1 MFFIIFVTVHA
12 VALSF
17 NYSISGNILNYI
29 FGLYIILIQINMA
42 DDFSLDDW
50 LNIIQSVG
58 VIIMLWVII
67 KDYYEREAIISFIRH
82 PYGHPSISTVFGGG
96 VNLEATWLAL
106 MGFAFKKRGA
116 LIYNL
121 ISTVISA
128 VYASR
133 ASLLVNILWILWFLI
148 PSFKKENKLRYIFLA
163 FVLFSFL
170 FIANKNRLFTYIFE
184 RFSAT
189 GDDPGSI
196 GRTNMWRYAG
206 KLIWTNP
213 LGVGIGNSIKALERL
228 TGVDYSEGNFHN
240 VYMQMFID
248 LGWLGGLA
256 YLSIVIGFIIKQFKN
271 LINNPLVA
279 MLYVYVIESL
289 IQFKGGDS
297 IIFFVLG
304 AFLVSSQYKSSI
316 IEKIGNG
323 VSKGENV

>member
-1 MFFIIFVTVHA
+1 MHYSKKVRVFLFTIFLFFCCAQNLIIYSFGTIALKYCHVFSLLFLPGLFLKNKIKPPNKIIMFFIIFVTVHA

-148 PSFKKENKLRYIFLA
+148 PSFKNENKLRYIFWRSYYFLCYLYQIKTDCSPIFLNVFRQLVMTRGLLGEQICGGMLA
-163 FVLFSFL
+163 S
-170 FIANKNRLFTYIFE
+170 
-184 RFSAT
+184 
-189 GDDPGSI
+189 
-196 GRTNMWRYAG
+196 
-206 KLIWTNP
+206 
-213 LGVGIGNSIKALERL
+213 
-228 TGVDYSEGNFHN
+228 
-240 VYMQMFID
+240 
-248 LGWLGGLA
+248 
-256 YLSIVIGFIIKQFKN
+256 
-271 LINNPLVA
+271 
-279 MLYVYVIESL
+279 
-289 IQFKGGDS
+289 
-297 IIFFVLG
+297 
-304 AFLVSSQYKSSI
+304 
-316 IEKIGNG
+316 
-323 VSKGENV
+323 

>member
-1 MFFIIFVTVHA
+1 
-12 VALSF
+12 
-17 NYSISGNILNYI
+17 
-29 FGLYIILIQINMA
+29 
-42 DDFSLDDW
+42 
-50 LNIIQSVG
+50 
-58 VIIMLWVII
+58 
-67 KDYYEREAIISFIRH
+67 
-82 PYGHPSISTVFGGG
+82 
-96 VNLEATWLAL
+96 
-106 MGFAFKKRGA
+106 
-116 LIYNL
+116 
-121 ISTVISA
+121 
-128 VYASR
+128 
-133 ASLLVNILWILWFLI
+133 
-148 PSFKKENKLRYIFLA
+148 
-163 FVLFSFL
+163 
-170 FIANKNRLFTYIFE
+170 
-184 RFSAT
+184 
-189 GDDPGSI
+189 
-196 GRTNMWRYAG
+196 MWRYAG